1 MPHSTYLPASSS
13 SSSTSSFLY
22 YGHSLTLRISNGL
35 LPFMYTYLYIRVG
48 CKFRSFVKGRSTIV
62 NEIIKKKNCLWSGS
76 GNAQHEHDSKS
87 CMLIE

>member
-35 LPFMYTYLYIRVG
+35 LPFIYTYLYIRVG

-62 NEIIKKKNCLWSGS
+62 NEIIKKKIVCGR
-76 GNAQHEHDSKS
+76 AVA
-87 CMLIE
+87 MLSMNMIPSHVC